1 MTLTALLAATLLMT
15 APVSPTTVVQ
25 ATAAPPAQTAPAGL
39 SVEAMT
45 TYLTTQGLT
54 VGAVEQDGER
64 RFAPIS
70 DGDLR
75 WVVFFQSC
83 EGEVCSDLQFSFGF
97 TNAGVTLDGVN
108 RWNRER
114 RFLKAFFDPAT
125 PPSTT
130 PAAAVQYDVILN
142 SVLGV
147 EQLADPLAI
156 WRGSIPQF
164 PAVVVGA
171 SAPPTS

>member
-1 MTLTALLAATLLMT
+1 MSLIAVLAATLAMT
-15 APVSPTTVVQ
+15 TPASPTTVLQ
-25 ATAAPPAQTAPAGL
+25 ATAAPSTQTAPVGL
-39 SVEAMT
+39 TIEAMT
-45 TYLTTQGLT
+45 AYLTAQGLT
-54 VGAVEQDGER
+54 VGAVEQDGDR
-64 RFAPIS
+64 RFAPVT

-75 WVVFFQSC
+75 WVAFFQSC

-114 RFLKAFFDPAT
+114 RFLKAFYEPAT
-125 PPSTT
+125 PPSTA

-142 SVLGV
+142 GVLGV

-164 PAVVVGA
+164 PGTVAG
-171 SAPPTS
+171 APPAP

>member
-1 MTLTALLAATLLMT
+1 MTLTALLAATLVAT
-15 APVSPTTVVQ
+15 APVGPTTVLQQ
-25 ATAAPPAQTAPAGL
+25 AAAPAPQTAPAGL
-39 SVEAMT
+39 TVEAMT
-45 TYLTTQGLT
+45 AYLTAQGLT

-64 RFAPIS
+64 RFAPVT

-75 WVVFFQSC
+75 WVAFFQSC

-97 TNAGVTLDGVN
+97 SNAGVTLDGVN

-114 RFLKAFFDPAT
+114 RFLKAFFEPAT
-125 PPSTT
+125 PPSTA

-142 SVLGV
+142 GVQGV

-164 PAVVVGA
+164 PGTVAG
-171 SAPPTS
+171 APPAP

>member
-1 MTLTALLAATLLMT
+1 MTLTALLAATLLAT
-15 APVSPTTVVQ
+15 APVGPTTVLQ
-25 ATAAPPAQTAPAGL
+25 QAAATAPQTASAGL
-39 SVEAMT
+39 TVEGMT
-45 TYLTTQGLT
+45 AYLTAQGLT

-64 RFAPIS
+64 RFAPVI

-75 WVVFFQSC
+75 WVAFFQSC

-97 TNAGVTLDGVN
+97 SNAGVTLDGVN

-114 RFLKAFFDPAT
+114 RFLKAFYEPAT
-125 PPSTT
+125 PPSTA

-142 SVLGV
+142 GVQGV

-164 PAVVVGA
+164 PGTVAG
-171 SAPPTS
+171 APPAP